1 MQNSKFIQDML
12 SNNVYHQLDQMQRN
26 ATAADV
32 LINAIEEQ
40 NAARLSRCYSLI
52 KELFPATN
60 DMDALLAAGAMMRS
74 LFKD

>member
-1 MQNSKFIQDML
+1 
-12 SNNVYHQLDQMQRN
+12 MQRN

-60 DMDALLAAGAMMRS
+60 DMDALIAAGAMMRT
-74 LFKD
+74 LFKQ